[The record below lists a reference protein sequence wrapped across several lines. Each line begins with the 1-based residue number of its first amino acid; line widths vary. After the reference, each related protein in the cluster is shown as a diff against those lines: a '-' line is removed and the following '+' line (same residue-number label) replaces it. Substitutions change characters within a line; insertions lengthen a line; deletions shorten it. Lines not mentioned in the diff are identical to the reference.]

1 MDEMD
6 KLDKIDENQ
15 PTNEAPFSVSPDGDA
30 PIETAVAAGPPTT
43 DERGAWRAW
52 WRTQGQNWRLE
63 PEISPVRQ
71 ALLAERRTTVPE
83 VRTSTYPFAG
93 MSLTRADVE
102 WLLATHENG
111 RGPVM
116 WDDPTQRERIG
127 LDLRGADLQGANLR
141 GLPLA
146 RLLGGLAGA
155 TGEQIAAAAVCLE
168 RSDLR
173 EAQLQGADLRGA
185 RLNGARAEGAHLELA
200 QCVRA
205 QMKQIDLRHAH
216 LQGASLR
223 EAFMEKANLYE
234 AHLEGATLSGTRL
247 QAASLS
253 GAHLEGAS
261 LGGARL
267 EQAFLRH
274 THLEGARLYGAR
286 LDRASLIGARLEG
299 AMMRRVHLEGASLA
313 NASLGGKR
321 MASEDLRRI
330 RVWAPDFPEA
340 PRPADLQR
348 TFFDTASVLDNVSLG
363 DKQYGYAELAD
374 ARWGEANLAVVR
386 WTDGRA
392 AITLGDEREALQRS
406 TPDGK
411 VKTRAERLADLERA
425 VRANRQLA
433 VALQAQGLNEDAG
446 RFAYRAQ
453 VLQARVLRRQYR
465 IGQYLFS
472 RFLDLL
478 AGYGYRPWRSL
489 VAYLLV
495 IAGFAV
501 TFFVQGAMSGPHLA
515 WNEALIISL
524 TAFHGRGFFPEQFR
538 PGDPQS
544 AIAAIEAVIGL
555 LIEICFIATFTQR
568 FLSAR

>member
-1 MDEMD
+1 MDE
-6 KLDKIDENQ
+6 
-15 PTNEAPFSVSPDGDA
+15 NEPVDRTPPPSTPATS
-30 PIETAVAAGPPTT
+30 AAG
-43 DERGAWRAW
+43 ERPATNDRTAWRAW
-52 WRTQGQNWRLE
+52 WRSQGQNWRLE
-63 PEISPVRQ
+63 PEIPRERQ
-71 ALLAERRTTVPE
+71 TLLAECRAIAPD
-83 VRTSTYPFAG
+83 VRANTYPFAG
-93 MSLTRADVE
+93 ISLTRADIE
-102 WLLATHENG
+102 WLLATHENS
-111 RGPVM
+111 RGPVV
-116 WDDPTQRERIG
+116 WDDATQRERAG

-146 RLLGGLAGA
+146 RLIGGLAGA
-155 TGEQIAAAAVCLE
+155 TDEQIAAAAVHLE

-173 EAQLQGADLRGA
+173 ETQLQAADLRGA
-185 RLNGARAEGAHLELA
+185 WLEGARAERAHLELA

-205 QMKQIDLRHAH
+205 HMKQIDLRHAH

-223 EAFMEKANLYE
+223 EAYMEKANLYE

-247 QAASLS
+247 KAASLS
-253 GAHLEGAS
+253 GAHMEGAS
-261 LGGARL
+261 IGGARL
-267 EQAFLRH
+267 ENAFLRN

-286 LDRASLIGARLEG
+286 LDHASLIGANLEG
-299 AMMRRVHLEGASLA
+299 ALMRRVHLEGASLA

-321 MASEDLRRI
+321 MAADDLSRI
-330 RVWAPDFPEA
+330 REWAPDFPEA
-340 PRPADLQR
+340 LRPADIQR
-348 TFFDTASVLDNVSLG
+348 TFYDTASVLDNISLG
-363 DKQYGYAELAD
+363 DKQHGYAELAD
-374 ARWGEANLAVVR
+374 VHWGDANLAVVR

-392 AITLGDEREALQRS
+392 AIILGDEREAYEHA

-411 VKTRAERLADLERA
+411 PKTRAERLADLERA

-453 VLQARVLRRQYR
+453 VLQARVLRRQRR

-495 IAGFAV
+495 IAGFAL
-501 TFFVQGAMSGPHLA
+501 TFFIQGTLSGPHLA
-515 WNEALIISL
+515 WNESLIISL

-544 AIAAIEAVIGL
+544 AIAAVEAVIGL

-568 FLSAR
+568 FLGGK

>member
-1 MDEMD
+1 MDDEMD
-6 KLDKIDENQ
+6 EQQTGSEPETPSISISDTGEG
-15 PTNEAPFSVSPDGDA
+15 EAVLASS
-30 PIETAVAAGPPTT
+30 GPPAT
-43 DERGAWRAW
+43 DDRAAWRLW
-52 WRTQGQNWRLE
+52 WRSQRQNWRIE
-63 PEISPVRQ
+63 PEVSPERQ
-71 ALLAERRTTVPE
+71 ALLAERRAMAPD
-83 VRTSTYPFAG
+83 VRNSVYPFAG

-111 RGPVM
+111 RGPVL
-116 WDDPTQRERIG
+116 WDDLSQRDRVG
-127 LDLRGADLQGANLR
+127 LDLRGADLRGVSLR
-141 GLPLA
+141 GLPLT
-146 RLLGGLAGA
+146 RLVGGLAGA
-155 TGEQIAAAAVCLE
+155 TDEQIAAAAIHLE

-185 RLNGARAEGAHLELA
+185 WLEGARAENAHLELA

-205 QMKQIDLRHAH
+205 EMKQIDLRHAS

-223 EAFMEKANLYE
+223 EAFMEKANLFE

-247 QAASLS
+247 KAASLS
-253 GAHLEGAS
+253 GAHMEGAS
-261 LGGARL
+261 IGGARL
-267 EQAFLRH
+267 EGAFLRN

-286 LDRASLIGARLEG
+286 LDRASLIGAHLEG
-299 AMMRRVHLEGASLA
+299 AMVRRAHLEGASLA
-313 NASLGGKR
+313 SVSLGGKR
-321 MASEDLRRI
+321 MDAADLARI
-330 RVWAPDFPEA
+330 RQWAPDFPEVL
-340 PRPADLQR
+340 RPADIQR
-348 TFFDTASVLDNVSLG
+348 TFYDTASVLDNLSLG
-363 DKQYGYAELAD
+363 DKQHGYAELAD
-374 ARWGEANLAVVR
+374 VHWGDANLAVVR
-386 WTDGRA
+386 WTDA
-392 AITLGDEREALQRS
+392 HNAITLGDEREARQRVNS
-406 TPDGK
+406 DGK
-411 VKTRAERLADLERA
+411 HKTRAERLTDLERA

-453 VLQARVLRRQYR
+453 VLQAQVLRRQYR

-495 IAGFAV
+495 IAGFAL
-501 TFFVQGAMSGPHLA
+501 TYFIQGTISGPHLA

-568 FLSAR
+568 FLGGK

>member
-1 MDEMD
+1 M
-6 KLDKIDENQ
+6 
-15 PTNEAPFSVSPDGDA
+15 
-30 PIETAVAAGPPTT
+30 
-43 DERGAWRAW
+43 
-52 WRTQGQNWRLE
+52 
-63 PEISPVRQ
+63 
-71 ALLAERRTTVPE
+71 LAERRAIAPE
-83 VRTSTYPFAG
+83 VRTNTYPFAG

-102 WLLATHENG
+102 WLLATHENA
-111 RGPVM
+111 RGPVQ
-116 WDDPTQRERIG
+116 WDDVAQRSRIG
-127 LDLRGADLQGANLR
+127 LDVRGANLQGVNLR

-155 TGEQIAAAAVCLE
+155 TDEQIAAAAVHLE

-185 RLNGARAEGAHLELA
+185 WLEGARAEHAHLELA

-223 EAFMEKANLYE
+223 EAFMEKANLYA

-247 QAASLS
+247 KAASLT
-253 GAHLEGAS
+253 GAFLEGAS
-261 LGGARL
+261 IGGARL
-267 EQAFLRH
+267 ENAFLRN

-286 LDRASLIGARLEG
+286 LDRASLMGAHLEG

-313 NASLGGKR
+313 SASLGGKR
-321 MASEDLRRI
+321 MAPEDLSRI
-330 RVWAPDFPEA
+330 RQWAPDFPEA
-340 PRPADLQR
+340 LRPADIQR
-348 TFFDTASVLDNVSLG
+348 TFYDTASVLDNISLG
-363 DKQYGYAELAD
+363 DKQHGYVELAD
-374 ARWGEANLAVVR
+374 AHWGDANLAVVR

-392 AITLGDEREALQRS
+392 AITLGDEREARQRA
-406 TPDGK
+406 TLDGTR
-411 VKTRAERLADLERA
+411 KTRAERLADLERA

-495 IAGFAV
+495 IVGFAL
-501 TFFVQGAMSGPHLA
+501 TFYIQGSLGGPHLA

-524 TAFHGRGFFPEQFR
+524 TAFHGRGFFPQQFQ

-568 FLSAR
+568 FLGGK

>member
-1 MDEMD
+1 MDEQRATD
-6 KLDKIDENQ
+6 GV
-15 PTNEAPFSVSPDGDA
+15 PTPARSAASDA
-30 PIETAVAAGPPTT
+30 PATPASTVSRPVT
-43 DERGAWRAW
+43 DDRAAWRTW
-52 WRTQGQNWRLE
+52 WRAQGQHWRLE
-63 PEISPVRQ
+63 PEISAERQ
-71 ALLAERRTTVPE
+71 ALLAERRTTTPD
-83 VRTSTYPFAG
+83 VRARGYPFSAI
-93 MSLTRADVE
+93 SLSRADVE

-111 RGPVM
+111 RGPVH
-116 WDDPTQRERIG
+116 WDDPAQRERVG
-127 LDLRGADLQGANLR
+127 LDLRGADLRGANLR

-155 TGEQIAAAAVCLE
+155 TDEQIAAAAVHLE

-185 RLNGARAEGAHLELA
+185 WLEGARAENAHMELA

-205 QMKQIDLRHAH
+205 QMKQIDLRHAR
-216 LQGASLR
+216 LEGASLR
-223 EAFMEKANLYE
+223 EAFMEKANLFE

-247 QAASLS
+247 KAASLS
-253 GAHLEGAS
+253 GAFLEGAS
-261 LGGARL
+261 IGGARL
-267 EQAFLRH
+267 ENAFLRN

-286 LDRASLIGARLEG
+286 LDRASLVGAHLEG
-299 AMMRRVHLEGASLA
+299 AQLRRAHLEGASLA
-313 NASLGGKR
+313 NAALGGKR
-321 MASEDLRRI
+321 MAADDLSRI
-330 RVWAPDFPEA
+330 RQWAPDFPEVL
-340 PRPADLQR
+340 RPADMQR
-348 TFFDTASVLDNVSLG
+348 AFFDTASVLDNVSLG
-363 DKQYGYAELAD
+363 DPQNGYAELAD
-374 ARWGEANLAVVR
+374 TRWGETNLAVIR
-386 WTDGRA
+386 WTDGRN
-392 AITLGDEREALQRS
+392 AIILGDEREARRRV
-406 TPDGK
+406 TPEGK
-411 VKTRAERLADLERA
+411 PKSRAERLADLERA

-453 VLQARVLRRQYR
+453 RLQAQVLRRQYR

-495 IAGFAV
+495 IAGFAL
-501 TFFVQGAMSGPHLA
+501 TFWLQGMLSGPHLA
-515 WNEALIISL
+515 WNEALVISL